1 MTAVLPNSV
10 LAGRVGAVRGGSGT
24 NQSIRQGYDT
34 DQIISQLHG
43 RYYEQA
49 ANGNLFMAHAIVTAP
64 VIFST
69 AAGTGGPLLW
79 NGSTTVNAV
88 LLAVGIGVST
98 VSTVGAALGI
108 TGNSGQAAAP
118 GTATAID
125 SRSNCKI
132 GAVAGLCTPYR
143 IGTPTNAGGAAGGF
157 FLPFAHLHTGALTVD
172 NVGIAWFDIGGAII
186 VPPGAW
192 ASIAA
197 SATAST
203 TVASISLLYEEV
215 PIIPV

>member
-1 MTAVLPNSV
+1 MSTDRIIQQ
-10 LAGRVGAVRGGSGT
+10 GRIGYNRGALGT
-24 NQSIRQGYDT
+24 NVDMRQGNDG
-34 DQIISQLHG
+34 DSIVSQLHG

-49 ANGNLFMAHAIVTAP
+49 LNGNLFMAHAIVTAP

-88 LLAVGIGVST
+88 ILAVGVGVTT
-98 VSTVGAALGI
+98 VTTAAAALGL
-108 TGNSGQAAAP
+108 TGNTGQAAAP
-118 GTATAID
+118 GSVTAID
-125 SRSNCKI
+125 SRSNCMLG
-132 GAVAGLCTPYR
+132 GANGLCTPYR

-157 FLPFAHLHTGALTVD
+157 FLPFGHLHTGALTVD

-186 VPPGAW
+186 VPPGGWVSPAT
-192 ASIAA
+192 

-215 PIIPV
+215 LVRS